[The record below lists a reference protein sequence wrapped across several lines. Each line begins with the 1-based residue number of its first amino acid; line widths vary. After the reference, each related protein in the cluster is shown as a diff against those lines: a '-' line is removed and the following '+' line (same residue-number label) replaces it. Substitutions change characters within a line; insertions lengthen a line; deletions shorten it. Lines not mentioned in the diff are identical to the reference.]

1 MAKSIK
7 VTPKTLKDKATTLR
21 NYNKS
26 FNQKVGNLKTLQQK
40 LNSMWD
46 GEANDSFN
54 KDFQKDAKQLD
65 AFYKA
70 VEEYAKALDKIAD
83 NYEKTE
89 ERNRKLSEN

>member
-7 VTPKTLKDKATTLR
+7 VTPKTLREKANTLR
-21 NYNKS
+21 NYNKT
-26 FNQKVGNLKTLQQK
+26 FNQKVGDLKTLQQK
-40 LNSMWD
+40 LNTMWD

-70 VEEYAKALDKIAD
+70 VDGYVKALEKIAD
-83 NYEKTE
+83 NYENTE
-89 ERNRKLSEN
+89 KKNKELSEN